1 MEFVK
6 ILVNCGFNYVVPNN
20 LTRSP
25 LPYFLKNF
33 KWLVYGIKL
42 LTKLPKRKKFSTIC
56 RRVRRRINN
65 CSLFNNFNE
74 VKFAFFSPKNYI
86 VKSSKIL
93 FKYKH
98 MVFLWVVFINSC
110 VSLLDKSMKKFGFQI
125 PLDNMTSFIIFSVEI
140 YI

>member
-6 ILVNCGFNYVVPNN
+6 ILVNCRFNYVVPNN

-33 KWLVYGIKL
+33 KWLVYGSSYSPNYLRGKSFL
-42 LTKLPKRKKFSTIC
+42 LFPG
-56 RRVRRRINN
+56 VRRRINN

-86 VKSSKIL
+86 VKVVRFFVSINTWCSFEL
-93 FKYKH
+93 F
-98 MVFLWVVFINSC
+98 
-110 VSLLDKSMKKFGFQI
+110 SLI
-125 PLDNMTSFIIFSVEI
+125 PVLSLFR
-140 YI
+140 